1 MKNEKREEI
10 FKALQGITYSEWTML
25 SMIITRSF
33 EKKSSEQK
41 DKLLIATP
49 DELKD
54 YRKFI

>member
-1 MKNEKREEI
+1 MTNEKQEEI
-10 FKALQGITYSEWTML
+10 FKALQGITYLEWTML
-25 SMIITRSF
+25 STIITRTF

-41 DKLLIATP
+41 DKLLIATL